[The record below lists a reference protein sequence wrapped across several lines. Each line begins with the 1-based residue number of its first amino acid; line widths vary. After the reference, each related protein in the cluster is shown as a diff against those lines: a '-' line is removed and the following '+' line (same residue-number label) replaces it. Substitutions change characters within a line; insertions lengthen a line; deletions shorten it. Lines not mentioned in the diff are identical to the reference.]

1 MPCAPHLIYCR
12 ESYPLTRCDTNVQ
25 LNDVTKD
32 YHRQTR
38 SMQSDLSNRSSS
50 VRKGE
55 TATCLTDR
63 SPVIALKWQFSH
75 IFANTSLFSRLLRQ
89 GAWIFLKESHI
100 AEHGETNQNWFRFQ
114 RLSLF
119 ACSS

>member
-1 MPCAPHLIYCR
+1 
-12 ESYPLTRCDTNVQ
+12 
-25 LNDVTKD
+25 
-32 YHRQTR
+32 
-38 SMQSDLSNRSSS
+38 MQSDLSNRSSS

-63 SPVIALKWQFSH
+63 SPVIALKWQFLTFLQTPAYFRDSCGKEPG
-75 IFANTSLFSRLLRQ
+75 F
-89 GAWIFLKESHI
+89 FLKESHI

>member
-1 MPCAPHLIYCR
+1 
-12 ESYPLTRCDTNVQ
+12 
-25 LNDVTKD
+25 
-32 YHRQTR
+32 
-38 SMQSDLSNRSSS
+38 MQSDLSNRSSS

-100 AEHGETNQNWFRFQ
+100 AEHGETNENWFKCQEIFIVF
-114 RLSLF
+114 LF
-119 ACSS
+119 DITGENFALLILISGPVKVAVRAKSN